1 MMKRASP
8 SDAARSNSIYSLRT
22 TSSNPGKAMEDKA
35 IKGKSHL
42 PNLAFW
48 EDAEI
53 RDVMLI
59 RQPN

>member
-1 MMKRASP
+1 
-8 SDAARSNSIYSLRT
+8 
-22 TSSNPGKAMEDKA
+22 MEDKA